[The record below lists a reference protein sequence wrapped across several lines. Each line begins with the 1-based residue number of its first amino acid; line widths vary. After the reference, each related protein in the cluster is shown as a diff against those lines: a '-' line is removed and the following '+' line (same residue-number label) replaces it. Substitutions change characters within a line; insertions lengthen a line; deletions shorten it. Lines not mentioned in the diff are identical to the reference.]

1 MWFYHSVIPT
11 LITRLEQEF
20 KAFTILELKV
30 AQLHKDS
37 GSNRGAQIILVSV
50 SLQQEPE
57 KGSEASLSQ
66 ALPTLGFALANEAT
80 CKSQSHAS

>member
-1 MWFYHSVIPT
+1 M
-11 LITRLEQEF
+11 
-20 KAFTILELKV
+20 KV

-57 KGSEASLSQ
+57 KGSETSLSQ

-80 CKSQSHAS
+80 CKSQSHAIQLQNRSGMQKNSFVVLAESRENI